1 MRWSHR
7 WRPLLTD
14 WQGSRLAKGEWWCRQ
29 LFFELLPNGVRKTM
43 KTAMANRK
51 ASGRYVDQL
60 SDEQLLLA
68 YRDSGDRE
76 KFAQLV
82 QRYEHEL
89 YNYLYRY
96 MGSAE
101 MAEDAFQATFLQ
113 VHLKCD
119 QFEQGR
125 KVRPWLYAIATNK
138 AIDAQRRNRR
148 HRLTSLDQIN
158 GRADDELGSLLD
170 LLSSNEPD
178 PVDVVEGDESQR
190 WVRDEISGL
199 PNHLR
204 SVISLVYFQGMK
216 YREAAEALSIPVG
229 TVKSRLHTAVLKL
242 NEAWRT
248 DHVER
253 N

>member
-1 MRWSHR
+1 
-7 WRPLLTD
+7 
-14 WQGSRLAKGEWWCRQ
+14 
-29 LFFELLPNGVRKTM
+29 M
-43 KTAMANRK
+43 KTAIANRK
-51 ASGRYVDQL
+51 SSGRYVDQL

-68 YRDSGDRE
+68 YRDSGDRDV
-76 KFAQLV
+76 FAQLV
-82 QRYEHEL
+82 RRYEHEL

-96 MGSAE
+96 TGSAE

-119 QFEQGR
+119 QFEESR

-148 HRLTSLDQIN
+148 HRLASLDQIN
-158 GRADDELGSLLD
+158 GRHEDELGTLMD
-170 LLSSNEPD
+170 LVSSSEPD

-190 WVRDEISGL
+190 WVRDEIADL
-199 PNHLR
+199 PDHLR

-229 TVKSRLHTAVLKL
+229 TVKSRLHAAVLKL
-242 NEAWRT
+242 NEAWKA

>member
-1 MRWSHR
+1 VTGE
-7 WRPLLTD
+7 LV
-14 WQGSRLAKGEWWCRQ
+14 GKGGLAVSAT
-29 LFFELLPNGVRKTM
+29 FFELLPNGVRKTM

-68 YRDSGDRE
+68 YRDSGDRQ

-82 QRYEHEL
+82 QRYEQEL

-119 QFEQGR
+119 QFEVGR

-158 GRADDELGSLLD
+158 GRPDDELGKLMD
-170 LLSSNEPD
+170 LLATNEPG
-178 PVDVVEGDESQR
+178 PVEVVEGEENQE
-190 WVRDEISGL
+190 WVREEISAL
-199 PNHLR
+199 PDHLR

-229 TVKSRLHTAVLKL
+229 TVKSRLHAAVLKL
-242 NEAWRT
+242 NEAWRA

>member
-1 MRWSHR
+1 
-7 WRPLLTD
+7 
-14 WQGSRLAKGEWWCRQ
+14 
-29 LFFELLPNGVRKTM
+29 M
-43 KTAMANRK
+43 KTAIAKRRV
-51 ASGRYVDQL
+51 SGRYVDQL

-76 KFAQLV
+76 VFAQLV
-82 QRYEHEL
+82 HRYEHEL

-96 MGSAE
+96 TGSAE

-119 QFEQGR
+119 QFEQNR
-125 KVRPWLYAIATNK
+125 TVRPWLYAIATNK

-148 HRLTSLDQIN
+148 HRLASLDQIN
-158 GRADDELGSLLD
+158 GRHEDELGTLMD
-170 LLSSNEPD
+170 LVSSNEPD
-178 PVDVVEGDESQR
+178 PVDVVEGDENQG
-190 WVRDEISGL
+190 WVRKEIAEL
-199 PNHLR
+199 PDHLR

-229 TVKSRLHTAVLKL
+229 TVKSRLHAAVLKL
-242 NEAWRT
+242 NEAWKA

>member
-1 MRWSHR
+1 
-7 WRPLLTD
+7 
-14 WQGSRLAKGEWWCRQ
+14 
-29 LFFELLPNGVRKTM
+29 M
-43 KTAMANRK
+43 KTAVFNRRVT
-51 ASGRYVDQL
+51 GRHVDLL
-60 SDEQLLLA
+60 SDEQLLDR
-68 YRDSGDRE
+68 YRATGDRE
-76 KFAQLV
+76 AFAQLV
-82 QRYEHEL
+82 HRYEREL

-96 MGSAE
+96 MGNAE

-148 HRLTSLDQIN
+148 HRAASLYQIN
-158 GRADDELGSLLD
+158 SRHDDELGSLMN
-170 LLSSNEPD
+170 LLSSSEPG
-178 PVDVVEGDESQR
+178 PVDVVDFQESQR
-190 WVRDEISGL
+190 WIRKEIDSL
-199 PNHLR
+199 PEHLR
-204 SVISLVYFQGMK
+204 SVIGLVYFQGLK

-229 TVKSRLHTAVLKL
+229 TVKSRLHAAVLKL
-242 NEAWRT
+242 NEAWQA

>member
-1 MRWSHR
+1 
-7 WRPLLTD
+7 
-14 WQGSRLAKGEWWCRQ
+14 
-29 LFFELLPNGVRKTM
+29 
-43 KTAMANRK
+43 
-51 ASGRYVDQL
+51 VDQL
-60 SDEQLLLA
+60 TDEQLLQG
-68 YRDSGDRE
+68 YRDRGDRE
-76 KFAQLV
+76 QFAQLV
-82 QRYEHEL
+82 QRFEREL

-96 MGSAE
+96 TGNAE

-119 QFEQGR
+119 QFEEGR

-158 GRADDELGSLLD
+158 SRQDDELGSLMD

-190 WVRDEISGL
+190 WVRKEIATL
-199 PNHLR
+199 PDHLR

-242 NEAWRT
+242 NEAWQA